1 VLRRG
6 IVESPGRKPTGKD
19 PHSKPDTAPKSDGNY
34 QQIGGDGKQPEDK
47 GGILRKLKMLLKLK
61 RGM

>member
-1 VLRRG
+1 M
-6 IVESPGRKPTGKD
+6 ESPGRKPTGKD